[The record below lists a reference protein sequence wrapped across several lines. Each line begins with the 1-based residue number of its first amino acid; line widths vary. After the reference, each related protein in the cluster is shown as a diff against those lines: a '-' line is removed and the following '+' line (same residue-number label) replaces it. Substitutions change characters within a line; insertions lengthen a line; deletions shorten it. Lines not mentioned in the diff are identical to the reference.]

1 MKYQKTKEK
10 NRTGYMIGCFI
21 AMLAVTYL
29 IFNILDG
36 WHKYKESNK
45 RLEASVSS
53 LAELTTQYEDLKK
66 TKALEES
73 TTGYEMHVR
82 SKFDM
87 NKPDENVVFIIS
99 EESEESIP
107 EEKGMQKMMNTF
119 KNFFN

>member
-1 MKYQKTKEK
+1 MKYGKVKEK
-10 NRTGYMIGCFI
+10 NRAGYMIGCFFVF
-21 AMLAVTYL
+21 LAVVYL
-29 IFNILDG
+29 AFNMVDG
-36 WHKYKESNK
+36 WYKYKESNK
-45 RLEASVSS
+45 RLEASVAS
-53 LAELTTQYEDLKK
+53 LKELTDQYEDLKK

-99 EESEESIP
+99 EESEENIP
-107 EEKGMQKMMNTF
+107 KEKGIQKMMNTF